1 MSIDPEL
8 AARGQNPHG
17 LLAASCHRLSLPPRS
32 YRSRWKN
39 DGHLGRRH
47 HHLRRH
53 DQHLRRQR
61 APPTRTARS
70 SNMYPAG
77 IPCCYRPRF
86 HRYRPTERTA
96 PHRTDR
102 RTDRSAQGST
112 LAHQCPSPQCLGL
125 ISAWRI
131 DAYQPPY
138 FAPVGAPK
146 QAGAPQG
153 WTSRWATRASHAPN
167 TYPTPCSHS
176 LTPQASSFSF
186 LRLFS
191 TPLSV
196 CLTPRSCTYAIIVPR
211 PQGRP
216 ERCSHRRRH
225 HHLHSWFF
233 ALDTRSAH
241 FLSGSPA
248 AARRTATRHGDRACF
263 GQRRTRRTTD
273 PLWNYAR

>member
-1 MSIDPEL
+1 MQWR
-8 AARGQNPHG
+8 AAWHGRGAGSGTRRGDWRTALQLDCPGFGSDANPDVNRPRNDRARPKPSRAPGG
-17 LLAASCHRLSLPPRS
+17 LLSPFEPPATLPPQLEGKR
-32 YRSRWKN
+32 R
-39 DGHLGRRH
+39 HLGHRH

-53 DQHLRRQR
+53 GQRFRRQR

-77 IPCCYRPRF
+77 LPCCYRLRF

-102 RTDRSAQGST
+102 RTDRRAQGST

-167 TYPTPCSHS
+167 TYPAPRGHS

-186 LRLFS
+186 LRFFK
-191 TPLSV
+191 PL
-196 CLTPRSCTYAIIVPR
+196 
-211 PQGRP
+211 
-216 ERCSHRRRH
+216 
-225 HHLHSWFF
+225 
-233 ALDTRSAH
+233 
-241 FLSGSPA
+241 
-248 AARRTATRHGDRACF
+248 
-263 GQRRTRRTTD
+263 
-273 PLWNYAR
+273 

>member
-1 MSIDPEL
+1 MSPFEPP
-8 AARGQNPHG
+8 AAPLPQ
-17 LLAASCHRLSLPPRS
+17 SVEKRL
-32 YRSRWKN
+32 
-39 DGHLGRRH
+39 HLRHRH

-53 DQHLRRQR
+53 GQHFRRQR

-102 RTDRSAQGST
+102 RTDRRAQGST

-125 ISAWRI
+125 TSAWRI

-138 FAPVGAPK
+138 FAPVGVPK

-167 TYPTPCSHS
+167 TYPAPRGHS
-176 LTPQASSFSF
+176 LIPQASSMRFQ
-186 LRLFS
+186 RLFP

-211 PQGRP
+211 PQERP
-216 ERCSHRRRH
+216 ERCPHRRRH
-225 HHLHSWFF
+225 HCLHSRFIAIHPRSPHFF
-233 ALDTRSAH
+233 SV
-241 FLSGSPA
+241 
-248 AARRTATRHGDRACF
+248 
-263 GQRRTRRTTD
+263 
-273 PLWNYAR
+273 W

>member
-1 MSIDPEL
+1 MSSFEPP
-8 AARGQNPHG
+8 AA
-17 LLAASCHRLSLPPRS
+17 LLPQSVEERR
-32 YRSRWKN
+32 
-39 DGHLGRRH
+39 HLGRRH

-77 IPCCYRPRF
+77 LPCCYRPRF

-102 RTDRSAQGST
+102 RTDRRAQGST

-167 TYPTPCSHS
+167 TYPAPRGHS

-191 TPLSV
+191 TP
-196 CLTPRSCTYAIIVPR
+196 A
-211 PQGRP
+211 
-216 ERCSHRRRH
+216 
-225 HHLHSWFF
+225 
-233 ALDTRSAH
+233 
-241 FLSGSPA
+241 
-248 AARRTATRHGDRACF
+248 
-263 GQRRTRRTTD
+263 
-273 PLWNYAR
+273 